1 MALIIQKYGGTSV
14 GDPDRIKNVARK
26 VVARKRKGDS
36 VVVVVSA
43 MSGETNKLVALV
55 NKIAEIHDTR
65 EYDQVVST
73 GEQVTIGLLTLAI
86 QALGEKSRSF
96 LGLQVP
102 IVTDSAHAKARI
114 LRVGE
119 EKLRKALAEGV
130 IPVVAGFQGVDEKD
144 NVTTLGRGGSDTTAV
159 AVAAALK
166 ADLCEIYTDV
176 DGVYTTD
183 PNVCETARRLDRVSY
198 DEMLE
203 LASMGAK
210 VLQTRSVELAKR
222 FRVPVLTLSS
232 FTEGGGTLMKEEEG
246 MESLVVS
253 GVAADRNEAKVTV
266 SHVPDR
272 QGIAARLFQ
281 AVADANIVVDMI
293 VQNVSESGYTDITFT
308 VTKADLARAQKTVEG
323 IIGELGAGKVRTDV
337 NVAKVS
343 IIGSGMHSQPG
354 VAAQM
359 FSSLAKE
366 GINILMISTSE
377 IKVSCLIEEKYA
389 ELAVRALHAA
399 FLEEEKQPKKAG
411 KKSKG

>member
-1 MALIIQKYGGTSV
+1 MALIVQKYGGTSV

-73 GEQVTIGLLTLAI
+73 GEQITIGLVTLAI

-102 IVTDSAHAKARI
+102 ILTNSTSAKARI
-114 LRVGE
+114 LQVGE
-119 EKLRKALAEGV
+119 KNLRKALAEGI
-130 IPVVAGFQGVDEKD
+130 IPVVAGFQGVDEKG

-176 DGVYTTD
+176 DGVYTAD
-183 PNVCETARRLDRVSY
+183 PNICEKARRLDRVSY

-232 FTEGGGTLMKEEEG
+232 FTEGGGTLMKEGKG

-281 AVADANIVVDMI
+281 AVADANVVVDMI

-308 VTKADLARAQKTVEG
+308 VTKADLARAQKTVAG

-337 NVAKVS
+337 KVAKVS

-354 VAAQM
+354 VAARM
-359 FSSLAKE
+359 FSTLAKE

-411 KKSKG
+411 KKPKG

>member
-1 MALIIQKYGGTSV
+1 MALIVQKYGGTSV

-26 VVARKRKGDS
+26 VVDRKRKGDS

-43 MSGETNKLVALV
+43 MSGETNKLVVLV

-119 EKLRKALAEGV
+119 ENLRKALAEGV
-130 IPVVAGFQGVDEKD
+130 IPVVAGFQGVDEKG

-389 ELAVRALHAA
+389 ELAVRALHAT
-399 FLEEEKQPKKAG
+399 FLENG
-411 KKSKG
+411 

>member
-1 MALIIQKYGGTSV
+1 MALIVQKYGGTSV

-26 VVARKRKGDS
+26 VVDRKRKGDS

-130 IPVVAGFQGVDEKD
+130 IPVVAGFQGVDEKG

-343 IIGSGMHSQPG
+343 IIGSGMNSQPG

>member
-1 MALIIQKYGGTSV
+1 MALIVQKYGGTSV

-73 GEQVTIGLLTLAI
+73 GEQITIGLVTLAI

-102 IVTDSAHAKARI
+102 ILTNSISAKARI

-119 EKLRKALAEGV
+119 KNLRKALAEGI
-130 IPVVAGFQGVDEKD
+130 IPVVAGFQGVDEKG

-176 DGVYTTD
+176 DGVYTAD
-183 PNVCETARRLDRVSY
+183 PNICEKARRLDRVSY

-232 FTEGGGTLMKEEEG
+232 FTEGGGTLMKEEKG

-281 AVADANIVVDMI
+281 AVADANVVVDMI

-337 NVAKVS
+337 KVAKVS

-354 VAAQM
+354 VAARM
-359 FSSLAKE
+359 FSALAKE

-411 KKSKG
+411 KKTKG

>member
-1 MALIIQKYGGTSV
+1 MALIVQKYGGTSV

-26 VVARKRKGDS
+26 VVDRKRKGDS

-130 IPVVAGFQGVDEKD
+130 IPVVAGFQGVDEKG

>member
-1 MALIIQKYGGTSV
+1 MALIVQKYGGTSV

-43 MSGETNKLVALV
+43 MSGETNKLVSLV
-55 NKIAEIHDTR
+55 NQIAEIHDTR
-65 EYDQVVST
+65 EYDQVVSA
-73 GEQVTIGLLTLAI
+73 GEQITIGLLTLAI

-102 IVTDSAHAKARI
+102 ILTNSISAKARI
-114 LRVGE
+114 LQVGE
-119 EKLRKALAEGV
+119 KNLRKALAEGV
-130 IPVVAGFQGVDEKD
+130 IPVVAGFQGVDEKG

-176 DGVYTTD
+176 DGVYTAD
-183 PNVCETARRLDRVSY
+183 PNICEKARRLDRVSY

-232 FTEGGGTLMKEEEG
+232 FTEGGGTLMKEGKG

-281 AVADANIVVDMI
+281 AVADANVVVDM
-293 VQNVSESGYTDITFT
+293 
-308 VTKADLARAQKTVEG
+308 
-323 IIGELGAGKVRTDV
+323 
-337 NVAKVS
+337 
-343 IIGSGMHSQPG
+343 
-354 VAAQM
+354 
-359 FSSLAKE
+359 
-366 GINILMISTSE
+366 
-377 IKVSCLIEEKYA
+377 
-389 ELAVRALHAA
+389 
-399 FLEEEKQPKKAG
+399 
-411 KKSKG
+411 

>member
-1 MALIIQKYGGTSV
+1 MALIVQKYGGTSV

-55 NKIAEIHDTR
+55 NQIAEIHDTR

-73 GEQVTIGLLTLAI
+73 GEQITIGLLTLAI

-102 IVTDSAHAKARI
+102 ILTNSTSAKARI
-114 LRVGE
+114 LQVGE
-119 EKLRKALAEGV
+119 KNLRQALAEGV
-130 IPVVAGFQGVDEKD
+130 IPVVAGFQGVDEKG

-183 PNVCETARRLDRVSY
+183 PNICEKARRLDRVSY

-232 FTEGGGTLMKEEEG
+232 FTEGGGTLMKEEKG

-337 NVAKVS
+337 KVAKVS

-354 VAAQM
+354 VAARM
-359 FSSLAKE
+359 FSTLAKE

-411 KKSKG
+411 KKSKD

>member
-1 MALIIQKYGGTSV
+1 MALIVQKYGGTSV

-26 VVARKRKGDS
+26 VVDRKRKGDS

-130 IPVVAGFQGVDEKD
+130 IPVVAGFQGVDEKG

-354 VAAQM
+354 VAARM
-359 FSSLAKE
+359 FSALAKE